1 MKEVNIQEI
10 KYGKKFAEL
19 IVDGEVYKKISLEA
33 LVKSGISKGI
43 LNKSEF
49 NKFLN
54 LNEKLTAKE
63 DLFSTLSRSLN
74 KSEFEYRQNL
84 KNKQYSDESVDYAI
98 SIAKQYGYVDDLNF
112 AKQYIDCNK
121 KQVGEFKLRYDLGCK
136 GVSQEIIEKAISLI
150 ELDDENSCYQVLEKY
165 LKNKPLDFKT
175 KQKAYRFLASKGFA
189 YDLVN
194 KVLDMFEFKNDYE

>member
-74 KSEFEYRQNL
+74 KSEF
-84 KNKQYSDESVDYAI
+84 
-98 SIAKQYGYVDDLNF
+98 
-112 AKQYIDCNK
+112 
-121 KQVGEFKLRYDLGCK
+121 
-136 GVSQEIIEKAISLI
+136 
-150 ELDDENSCYQVLEKY
+150 
-165 LKNKPLDFKT
+165 
-175 KQKAYRFLASKGFA
+175 
-189 YDLVN
+189 
-194 KVLDMFEFKNDYE
+194 